1 MPKPTLLTF
10 PTCHSRRSP
19 WSVTGWLRVW
29 VLSLTFALA
38 GCGTPP
44 HRAYT
49 VDNSV
54 RSRLTAEQSKDVTVY
69 AIGLVGTPYRW
80 GGNTPDSGFDCSGL
94 IAHVYEKS
102 AQLKAPRTVAEL
114 KDWGATL
121 PPDAIRTGDLI
132 VFSKGNE
139 STHAGIY
146 VGDGRFVHAPS
157 TGGRVRLDQYNSRY
171 WAGYKIAFNRP

>member
-1 MPKPTLLTF
+1 MLKPTLHSL
-10 PTCHSRRSP
+10 PPCHRRSLLR
-19 WSVTGWLRVW
+19 SVTGGS
-29 VLSLTFALA
+29 LSWTLALV
-38 GCGTPP
+38 GCGTTP
-44 HRAYT
+44 RSGDKAD
-49 VDNSV
+49 DNI

-94 IAHVYEKS
+94 IAHVYQKS

-114 KDWGATL
+114 KDWGAALT
-121 PPDAIRTGDLI
+121 PDAIRTGDLI

-157 TGGRVRLDQYNSRY
+157 TGGRVRLDRYNSSY
-171 WAGYKIAFNRP
+171 WANYKIAFNRP